1 MSGLGDSAGADRIEG
16 YEAPLHMSL
25 HAPILLGGAPRNVAI
40 LNGTISAA
48 IGLGLQQWLAG
59 LLIWAVGHSVA
70 VVATRRD
77 PSFAAV
83 LLRHIRQKG
92 FFRC

>member
-1 MSGLGDSAGADRIEG
+1 MSGQGTDDRPDG
-16 YEAPLHMSL
+16 FEAPLHMAL
-25 HAPILLGGAPRNVAI
+25 HAPILLGGAPRSVAI
-40 LNGTISAA
+40 LNGTIAAA

-70 VVATRRD
+70 VVATRHD
-77 PSFAAV
+77 PAFPAV

>member
-1 MSGLGDSAGADRIEG
+1 MSGLGTSTGGSQIDG

-25 HAPILLGGAPRNVAI
+25 HSPILLGGAPRSVAI
-40 LNGTISAA
+40 LNGTIAAA

-77 PSFAAV
+77 PAFPTV
-83 LLRHIRQKG
+83 LLRHVRQKG